1 MEKLNNN
8 KIFNK
13 KVDDDLKKEY
23 LAALRDES
31 FDKFVKNINLNPDI
45 LMKYTTKLQTC
56 CSEFLNCSKCLKL
69 EDCKNEIYGFKLD
82 YSIDYNK
89 LKFDYKACKYKL
101 KEIEESNKDIYLYE
115 LPKSI
120 KTAKM
125 KDIFI
130 NDKNRKDII
139 IWLKNFVK
147 NYDDKKYQKGLYL
160 HGNFGCGKTYLIAA
174 AINEL
179 NKNNVKSIFIHFSEF
194 IRDLKSFDEDFKG
207 KIEKV
212 KRIKILVIDD
222 IGSESVT
229 PWNRDEI
236 LGPILQ
242 YRMDNELTTF
252 FTSNLS
258 LENLETHLSV
268 SNNKVDLLKAK
279 RIIERIKKL
288 TFEMEMNSVN
298 LRN

>member
-13 KVDDDLKKEY
+13 KVNDDLKKEY
-23 LAALRDES
+23 LAALRDEN
-31 FDKFVKNINLNPDI
+31 FDKFVKNINLDPDI
-45 LMKYTTKLQTC
+45 LMKYTSKLQTC
-56 CSEFLNCSKCLKL
+56 CDENLNCNKCLKL
-69 EDCKNEIYGFKLD
+69 EDCKNEIYGFKLEHLV
-82 YSIDYNK
+82 SNNK
-89 LKFDYKACKYKL
+89 LSFDYKACKYKL
-101 KEIEESNKDIYLYE
+101 KDIEESNKEVFLYD
-115 LPKSI
+115 LPEEI
-120 KTAKM
+120 KKAKM
-125 KDIFI
+125 KEIFV
-130 NDKNRKDII
+130 NDKNRKDVI

-147 NYDDKKYQKGLYL
+147 NYDSKNYQKGLYL
-160 HGNFGCGKTYLIAA
+160 HGNFGCGKTYLIAS

-179 NKNNVKSIFIHFSEF
+179 SKNKIKSIFIHFSDF
-194 IRDLKSFDEDFKG
+194 IRDLKSFDDDFNS

-212 KRIKILVIDD
+212 KRIPILVIDD

-229 PWNRDEI
+229 SWNRDEI
-236 LGPILQ
+236 LGTILQ
-242 YRMDNELTTF
+242 YRMDSNLTTF

-288 TFEMEMNSVN
+288 SLEMEMNSVN
-298 LRN
+298 LRS